1 MNANHIFTIGVDVDE
16 LAETLESSIETY
28 VDKAVENL
36 DVVTVRNFDE
46 NLGDNIEDHLHEYVT
61 SDDLASEV
69 REIIESSDYVDE
81 DGTRELIRDQM
92 EDMTYNL
99 LHDGDLEKV
108 IDARV
113 KNIVNNTVREALRH
127 LLIQGSISLESPTVD

>member
-1 MNANHIFTIGVDVDE
+1 MNANHIFTIGLDVDE

-28 VDKAVENL
+28 ADKAVENL
-36 DVVTVRNFDE
+36 DVVTLRNFDE
-46 NLGDNIEDHLHEYVT
+46 YLGDHIGDHLQEYVT
-61 SDDLASEV
+61 SDDLAGEV
-69 REIIESSDYVDE
+69 REIIESGDYVDE

-99 LHDGDLEKV
+99 LHDGDLEKA
-108 IDARV
+108 IDVRV
-113 KNIVNNTVREALRH
+113 RSIVNNTVREALRH